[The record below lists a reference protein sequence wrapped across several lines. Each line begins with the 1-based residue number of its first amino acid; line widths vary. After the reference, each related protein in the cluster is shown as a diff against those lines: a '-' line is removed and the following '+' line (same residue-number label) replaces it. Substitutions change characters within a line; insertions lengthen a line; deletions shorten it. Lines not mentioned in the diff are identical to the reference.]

1 MEKILITG
9 ASRGIGKFLSEQF
22 SRMGRQVFGTYNLSS
37 PKIGNVGAGENC
49 LKPVFRQVDVKDEQM
64 VLEWIESVNPEKDD
78 HLILINCAGINYN
91 SLIHKSDSEK
101 WREVFSINLY
111 GAYYAIKHI
120 IPCMRLSKYG
130 RIVNLSSVVPKTGV
144 PGTSAYS
151 ASKSALW
158 GLSKAVSSENA
169 SYNITINTI
178 NLGYFSIGMI
188 GEVPAEYLNGIIG
201 HIPSGELGDPSE
213 ILHTIDYIIG
223 ASYLNGTEININGG
237 LW

>member
-9 ASRGIGKFLSEQF
+9 ASRGIGKFLSEHY
-22 SRMGRQVFGTYNLSS
+22 SKLGRQIYGTYNLSS
-37 PKIGNVGAGENC
+37 PQIDNVGDSDGC
-49 LKPVFRQVDVKDEQM
+49 LTPIYRQVDVRDEQK
-64 VLEWIESVNPEKDD
+64 VLEWIESVNPDKDD
-78 HLILINCAGINYN
+78 HLILINCAGVNYN
-91 SLIHKSDSEK
+91 CVMHKSDSEK
-101 WREVFSINLY
+101 WIEVFSINLY
-111 GAYYAIKHI
+111 GVYYAIKHI
-120 IPCMRLSKYG
+120 IPCMRLAKYG

-188 GEVPAEYLNGIIG
+188 GEVPKGYLNGIIG
-201 HIPSGELGDPSE
+201 RVPRGELGNPAE

-223 ASYLNGTEININGG
+223 ASYLTGTEININGG